1 MWKRLL
7 CTAFLACASFGA
19 WAASSAPDIYPSKP
33 IRLIVGFPP
42 GGADDAVAR
51 VIAPKI
57 AERLGQTVIVDNRPG
72 AAGNVGTEIAARANA
87 DGYTLLLMGSITLA
101 SSPGLYPRLGYDALR
116 DFSHI
121 SFVGSF
127 PQVLVAHPSVP
138 SRSFPA
144 FVALARSKPKESRY
158 GSGGVA
164 STGNL
169 AMELLQRVAGIELLH
184 VPYKGAGPA
193 LIGVAGGE
201 TQIAFAGTGGAIPLI
216 KAKRLNA
223 LAVTSAKRSAAAP
236 EVPTVAESGFPGF
249 NVTNTLGILAPT
261 GASAKVV
268 KLINSELRSIVQMED
283 VKEKLAAQ
291 GVDAVGST
299 PAEFR
304 SFVAAELSQWSRV
317 IKDARITVN

>member
-1 MWKRLL
+1 MWRRLL
-7 CTAFLACASFGA
+7 CTAILVHASFGA
-19 WAASSAPDIYPSKP
+19 WAASSAPDNYPSKP
-33 IRLIVGFPP
+33 LRLIVGFPP

-101 SSPGLYPRLGYDALR
+101 SSPGLYPRLGYDALG
-116 DFSHI
+116 DFSYI

-127 PQVLVAHPSVP
+127 PQILVAHPSVP
-138 SRSFPA
+138 SRSFPE
-144 FVALARSKPKESRY
+144 FVALARSKPKGIRY

-164 STGNL
+164 STGHL

-193 LIGVAGGE
+193 LIAVAGGE

-236 EVPTVAESGFPGF
+236 DVPTVAESGFPGF

-261 GASAKVV
+261 GASPKVI
-268 KLINSELRSIVQMED
+268 KLINSEAPRKQYRRPTIKRCRIPVHTALLKHQPSVSKTMSGGSSSPFSE
-283 VKEKLAAQ
+283 LA
-291 GVDAVGST
+291 
-299 PAEFR
+299 
-304 SFVAAELSQWSRV
+304 
-317 IKDARITVN
+317 